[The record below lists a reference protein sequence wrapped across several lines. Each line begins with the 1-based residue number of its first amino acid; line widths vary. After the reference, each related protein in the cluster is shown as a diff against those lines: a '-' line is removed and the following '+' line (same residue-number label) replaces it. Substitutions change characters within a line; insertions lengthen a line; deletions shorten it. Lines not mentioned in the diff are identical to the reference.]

1 MANHYFKSLPDI
13 QYRNPLKTSNTLDNY
28 VTAKNLFVRA
38 KVRDDIIPSITFL
51 RSYTIEDGERP
62 QDVAERLYGDPLY
75 DWVVLITANIINV
88 RQDWPM
94 SSRNLYNYSVNK
106 YGGDLNA
113 TRNYE
118 TVEVKDKSGRL
129 VLPAGLSVDK
139 NFSIPDP
146 DSFNITLN
154 PVLGITNFLAETRL
168 NEKKRNIKLMR
179 KEFLTQFLL
188 DHKNAVEYKPSSQFK
203 SRTLKQ
209 ATG

>member
-118 TVEVKDKSGRL
+118 TVEVKDKNGRL

-203 SRTLKQ
+203 SRNLKQ